1 MNRSAR
7 SHDPS
12 KVLTP
17 HDLRL
22 DDFLSGTPNS
32 FLALQH
38 PRGLILSDGSRTNKR
53 DRTRTRW
60 SPDHVFRIPKR
71 LDADE
76 HCFVGTTGR
85 PPHGP
90 RPQTSRGT
98 GSSGSVDPECP
109 DQRVLFDDGCRH
121 ARRRGVPIEVDAKN
135 PPLEREHTGGRR
147 RPLSRRSTI
156 GTRGVL
162 RRRGTGG
169 NGRGITGRTL
179 PPRCPQRKPHPRLP
193 RSGSSRVGETGSAR
207 APRLRPLH
215 ARAHRRRV
223 TTSGSA
229 GRPRGSRA

>member
-1 MNRSAR
+1 MNHSAR

-12 KVLTP
+12 EVSTP

-22 DDFLSGTPNS
+22 EDFFSGTPNF
-32 FLALQH
+32 FLALQSR
-38 PRGLILSDGSRTNKR
+38 RGLMRSDGSRTNNR
-53 DRTRTRW
+53 ERTRTRW

-85 PPHGP
+85 PPDGTPP
-90 RPQTSRGT
+90 RTSRRI
-98 GSSGSVDPECP
+98 GSSGSVDPERP

-135 PPLEREHTGGRR
+135 PTPEREHIDGRR

-156 GTRGVL
+156 GARGVL
-162 RRRGTGG
+162 RRRGTGA
-169 NGRGITGRTL
+169 NARGIAGRTL
-179 PPRCPQRKPHPRLP
+179 QPRCLQRQPHPRLP
-193 RSGSSRVGETGSAR
+193 RSGSSPAGETGSAR
-207 APRLRPLH
+207 DPRLRPLH
-215 ARAHRRRV
+215 ARARRRLV
-223 TTSGSA
+223 TANGFA